1 MHKAI
6 DFWFSIGSTYSYLS
20 VVRLRDVADTHGI
33 VFNWRPFNVREIM
46 IAQNNRPFV
55 DKPVKALYMW
65 RDIERRASM
74 YGIPVRVPVPY
85 PLTEMELANRVAILA
100 ARQGWCSDYAVATYK
115 RWFQNGLEP
124 GSEPNLSDS
133 LREIGQN
140 PLQVIDEAK
149 SDEVGNALAAATE
162 EARVLGVF
170 GSPSFIVG
178 GEVFWGDDR
187 LDDAL
192 KWCRFGSLAPSA

>member
-20 VVRLRDVADTHGI
+20 VVRLRDVEDTHGI